1 MSVVLRNGQVGD
13 WRLSDD
19 DFHTAF
25 RLPTARDK
33 TEVLKERHPLARDCR
48 ISFEEESHTYTVD
61 GVAVPLSVTGLIHR
75 YSRGFDATEAI
86 RVMRPETRQNY
97 TDRGLVTE
105 SEITESWTRNG
116 AVQSARGT
124 LMHFQIEQYINR
136 CQIEEPWS
144 PEFQQFVTLF
154 NGISDQQPFRTELS
168 IFSSRYNI
176 AGQIDGLFKHENGT
190 FVVWDWK
197 RCKNLRYDS
206 HTQMLEPLSHLPD
219 TNYFHYALQ
228 LNIYR
233 HILETEYDMRVYGM
247 YLGVFHPNRSE
258 PMCVR
263 IPAMDEELRLILE
276 QHAQ

>member
-1 MSVVLRNGQVGD
+1 MSVLLRNEQVGD

-19 DFHTAF
+19 DFYAAF

-61 GVAVPLSVTGLIHR
+61 GVAVPLSVTKLIHK
-75 YSRGFDATEAI
+75 YSRGFDAAEAI
-86 RVMRPETRQNY
+86 RVMRPDTRQRY
-97 TDRGLVTE
+97 TDQGLVTE

-124 LMHFQIEQYINR
+124 LMHFQIEQYLNH

-154 NGISDQQPFRTELS
+154 NEIVHQEQFRTELS

-258 PMCVR
+258 PLCVR
-263 IPAMDEELRLILE
+263 IPAMGEELGLILE